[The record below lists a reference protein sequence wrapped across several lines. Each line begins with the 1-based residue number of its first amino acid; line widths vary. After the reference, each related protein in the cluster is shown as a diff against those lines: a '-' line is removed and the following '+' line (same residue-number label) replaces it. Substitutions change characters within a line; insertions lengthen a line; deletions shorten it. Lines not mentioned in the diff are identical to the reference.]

1 MSVSIRAYRP
11 DDAETL
17 YSIFFEAIHDGTNG
31 HYSKAQQHA
40 WAPWADMPAWWP
52 ARLAELEI
60 WVAQADGEI
69 AGFMCATP
77 QGYVDFTYVRPRWM
91 GRSVAQALYDITLER
106 ARSRNL
112 TRLTTHAS
120 LMARPFFA
128 RQGWQV
134 DEMEI
139 VDRSGEQLKR
149 FAMSLTL
156 EASDEQTL

>member
-1 MSVSIRAYRP
+1 MSVTIRAYHP
-11 DDAETL
+11 DDARTL
-17 YSIFFEAIHDGTNG
+17 YSIFSEAIHKGTVA
-31 HYSKAQQHA
+31 HYSAAQRQA
-40 WAPWADMPAWWP
+40 WAPSADMPDWWP
-52 ARLAELEI
+52 DSLAKLET
-60 WVAQADGEI
+60 WVAEAGGEI

-106 ARSRNL
+106 ARGRNL

-139 VDRSGEQLKR
+139 VDRNGEQLKR

-156 EASDEQTL
+156 DASHEQTL